1 MIPSTMEG
9 VSMGKHVILMLI
21 IVMIGL
27 MVLRDGVA
35 SGSNIGMDVD
45 LGDSISS
52 FVGESDDDRAGFS
65 VASAGDVNGDGY
77 DDILYGSNP
86 LWED

>member
-1 MIPSTMEG
+1 MEG

-35 SGSNIGMDVD
+35 SGSNIGKDVD
-45 LGDSISS
+45 LGDSSAS
-52 FVGESDDDRAGFS
+52 FIGESAGDVAGFS
-65 VASAGDVNGDGY
+65 VASAGDVNRDGY